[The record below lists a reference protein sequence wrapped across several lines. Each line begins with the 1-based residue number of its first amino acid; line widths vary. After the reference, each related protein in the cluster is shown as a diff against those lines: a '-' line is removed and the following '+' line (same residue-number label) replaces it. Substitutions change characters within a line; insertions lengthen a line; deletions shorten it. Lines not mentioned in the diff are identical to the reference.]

1 LHHIMMEISFMVVD
15 IVGFSLFLL
24 WALVEVI
31 RERRYAE
38 DYEFKQSNSDEDRK
52 SEVFTK
58 ITVVS
63 NFLICVSYLGFCC
76 YEFWKLK
83 AISLDSGFNAVTGIL
98 VLVFALYF
106 KRRVSKGQR
115 KWPLVLIF
123 WWLFSSIISTVT
135 VSIYLLAALKSKRF
149 VNYVLQANFSEFV
162 SVPLYILLCYGA
174 LCFNF
179 TQEVQDIEQPL
190 LHKEDED
197 AEEVVDEYS
206 SAGISSQL
214 IFRWLNPLF
223 EHCRARKLEL
233 SHIPPVPKPE
243 TADNSFSLLQESLA
257 RQKPKACSLPKAL
270 FGALWRP
277 LAVNAVF
284 AGINTFASYMGPFL
298 ITSFVDFL
306 SRKQDGSSHRYG
318 FTLAFYFFF
327 AQLVDSLSQRQWY
340 FGAQRIGFRAR
351 AAVMVLI
358 YSKALKMKNYGSST
372 GKIVNFINVDVERIK
387 NFSSHVHGI
396 WLLPVQVSLAL
407 LILYRSLSCAP
418 SIAALFATVLVM
430 VSNSPLARIQEKLES
445 KIMEAKDSRMKATS
459 ETLKSMRVLKL
470 HSWETTF
477 LKKILELRQTERS
490 WLKRYLYLRAAVVV
504 LFWISPILVSVIT
517 FGVCVLVKTPL
528 TSGTVLSALATF
540 RILQEPIYNL
550 PELISA
556 IAQMKVSVDRIN
568 NFIREENQEYL
579 TLDYAPNTSSVSIE
593 IASGEF
599 SWETGNAK
607 GNKPTIKIAKDL
619 KIMKGSKIAV
629 CGMVGSGKSSFLCS
643 ILGEIPWIS
652 GMGVKVYGSK
662 AYVPQSAWIQTG
674 TVRENVLFGKEMKK
688 CYYKDVLK
696 ACALNRDI
704 DMWAN
709 GDLSVVGERGT
720 NLSGGQQQRI
730 QLARAIYSDSDVYL
744 LDDPFSAVDAHTK
757 AHLFQECVM
766 QFLAQKTVIYVTHQ
780 LEFLDA
786 SDLVLVIKD
795 GSIVQSGKYKDLIAD
810 PYGELVRQ
818 MAAHRQSL
826 SQVTPHEDNISF
838 TYGTNS
844 INQTNHTEEKWAN
857 LILDNNKEE
866 VTETSRVKWQVY
878 STFMSSAY
886 KGSLIPVIL
895 LCQVLFQLLQIE
907 SNYWVASATKEE
919 SVVSKKKLIG
929 VFVLLSGG
937 SSIFVLGRAVL
948 LATISIETAQRLFL
962 GMINS
967 VFRAPVLFFD
977 STPSSQILN
986 RASYLFIPFFFCS
999 STDQSTVDTDIP
1011 YRLAGLVF
1019 ALVQLFSIML
1029 LMSYIAWQI
1038 FLIFLA
1044 ILAISVW
1051 YQAYY
1056 INAARE
1062 LARMA
1067 GTSKSPIVHHF
1078 SESIT
1083 GAATIRCFN
1092 QEARFFA
1099 KIQML
1104 IDDYSRLTFYSSAT
1118 MEWLSVRINF
1128 LFNLVFLSALLILVT
1143 LPREAVDPSMAGL
1156 IATYGLSLNVLQG
1169 WVIWN
1174 ICNVDNKMISVER
1187 ILQFSSIQS
1196 EAPLTIVGC
1205 TPDPDWPMSGTI
1217 DIDNLHVQYSPSL
1230 PMILKG
1236 ITCTFPGTKKV
1247 GVVGRTG
1254 SGKSTLIQTLFR
1266 VVEPSSGKIL
1276 IDGVDIGKLGLQD
1289 LRARLS
1295 IIPQNPTLFE
1305 GTMRTNLD
1313 PLKEHRDTEIWEVL
1327 NKCNLRE
1334 IVRQDER
1341 LLDAP
1346 VATDGENWSVGQ
1358 RQLICLARVLLSERK
1373 ILVLDEATAS
1383 VDTATDNQIQKAI
1396 REATRSCTVITVA
1409 HRIPTVIDNDLV
1421 LLLEEAEVANVGM
1434 TIASTANEFINR
1446 DNTDNRIVALITAA
1460 VE

>member
-1 LHHIMMEISFMVVD
+1 MTCSIEFSSLHHITMEISFMVVD
-15 IVGFSLFLL
+15 IASFLLFLL

-38 DYEFKQSNSDEDRK
+38 DDEFKQSNSAEDKK
-52 SEVFTK
+52 SEVFIK

-76 YEFWKLK
+76 YEFWNLK
-83 AISLDSGFNAVTGIL
+83 AISLDSGFNAVTWIL

-115 KWPLVLIF
+115 KWPFVLIF

-135 VSIYLLAALKSKRF
+135 VCIYLLAALKSKRF
-149 VNYVLQANFSEFV
+149 VNYVLQANFSKFV

-206 SAGISSQL
+206 SAGIWSQL
-214 IFRWLNPLF
+214 IFRWLNTLF

-243 TADNSFSLLQESLA
+243 TAENSFSLLQESLA
-257 RQKPKACSLPKAL
+257 EQKPKACSLPKAL

-358 YSKALKMKNYGSST
+358 YSKALNMKNYGSST

-387 NFSSHVHGI
+387 DFSSHVHGI

-407 LILYRSLSCAP
+407 LILYRSLGCAP
-418 SIAALFATVLVM
+418 TIAALFATLLVM

-504 LFWISPILVSVIT
+504 LFWISPTLVSVIT

-568 NFIREENQEYL
+568 DFIREENEEYL

-599 SWETGNAK
+599 SWETGSKGLAK

-709 GDLSVVGERGT
+709 GDLSMVGERGT

-786 SDLVLVIKD
+786 SDLVLIIKD

-838 TYGTNS
+838 TCGTNS

-866 VTETSRVKWQVY
+866 VTETGRVKWQVY
-878 STFMSSAY
+878 SNFVSSAY

-895 LCQVLFQLLQIE
+895 LCQVLFQLLQIG
-907 SNYWVASATKEE
+907 SNYWIASGTKEE

-962 GMINS
+962 DMINS

-986 RASYLFIPFFFCS
+986 RS

-1019 ALVQLFSIML
+1019 ALVQLLSIML
-1029 LMSYIAWQI
+1029 LMSYFAWQI

-1056 INAARE
+1056 ITAARE
-1062 LARMA
+1062 IARMA

-1078 SESIT
+1078 SESIA

-1143 LPREAVDPSMAGL
+1143 LPREAIDPSMAGL
-1156 IATYGLSLNVLQG
+1156 IATYGLSLNVLQ
-1169 WVIWN
+1169 
-1174 ICNVDNKMISVER
+1174 
-1187 ILQFSSIQS
+1187 
-1196 EAPLTIVGC
+1196 
-1205 TPDPDWPMSGTI
+1205 
-1217 DIDNLHVQYSPSL
+1217 
-1230 PMILKG
+1230 
-1236 ITCTFPGTKKV
+1236 GTKKV

-1266 VVEPSSGKIL
+1266 VVEPSNGKIL

-1289 LRARLS
+1289 LRSRLS

-1313 PLKEHRDTEIWEVL
+1313 PLKEHSDTEIWEVL

-1421 LLLEEAEVANVGM
+1421 LLLEEGKIVEYDSPDVLLKDHSSAFLKLVR
-1434 TIASTANEFINR
+1434 EF
-1446 DNTDNRIVALITAA
+1446 VKA
-1460 VE
+1460 

>member
-1 LHHIMMEISFMVVD
+1 MEISFMVVD

-38 DYEFKQSNSDEDRK
+38 DDVFKQSNSAEDKK

-63 NFLICVSYLGFCC
+63 NFLICVSYLWFCC

-83 AISLDSGFNAVTGIL
+83 AISLDSGFNAVTWIL

-149 VNYVLQANFSEFV
+149 VNYVLMANFSEFAL
-162 SVPLYILLCYGA
+162 VPLYILLCYGA

-206 SAGISSQL
+206 SAGIWSQL

-243 TADNSFSLLQESLA
+243 TAENSFSLLQESLA
-257 RQKPKACSLPKAL
+257 KQKPKACSLPKAL

-277 LAVNAVF
+277 LAMNAVF

-387 NFSSHVHGI
+387 DFSSHVHGI

-407 LILYRSLSCAP
+407 LILYRSLGCAP
-418 SIAALFATVLVM
+418 SIAALLATVLVM

-490 WLKRYLYLRAAVVV
+490 WLKRYLYLRAALVV
-504 LFWISPILVSVIT
+504 LFWISPTLVSVVT

-540 RILQEPIYNL
+540 RILQEPLYNL

-556 IAQMKVSVDRIN
+556 IAQTKVSVDRIN
-568 NFIREENQEYL
+568 DFIREENQEYL

-643 ILGEIPWIS
+643 ILGEIPLIS

-662 AYVPQSAWIQTG
+662 AYVPQSAWIQAG
-674 TVRENVLFGKEMKK
+674 TVRENVLFGNEMKK
-688 CYYKDVLK
+688 RYYKDVLK

-766 QFLAQKTVIYVTHQ
+766 QFLEQKTVIYVTHQ

-795 GSIVQSGKYKDLIAD
+795 GSIVQSGKYEDLIAD

-818 MAAHRQSL
+818 MTAHRQSL
-826 SQVTPHEDNISF
+826 SQVTPHEDNLSF
-838 TYGTNS
+838 TCGTNS
-844 INQTNHTEEKWAN
+844 INPTDHTEEKWAN

-866 VTETSRVKWQVY
+866 VTETGRVKWQVY
-878 STFMSSAY
+878 STFVSSAY

-895 LCQVLFQLLQIE
+895 LCQVLFQLLQIG
-907 SNYWVASATKEE
+907 SNYWIASATKEE
-919 SVVSKKKLIG
+919 SVVSQKKLIG

-948 LATISIETAQRLFL
+948 LATISIETAQTLFL

-977 STPSSQILN
+977 STPTSQILN
-986 RASYLFIPFFFCS
+986 RS
-999 STDQSTVDTDIP
+999 STDQSTVDTDTFF
-1011 YRLAGLVF
+1011 LQTGWTGL
-1019 ALVQLFSIML
+1019 
-1029 LMSYIAWQI
+1029 
-1038 FLIFLA
+1038 
-1044 ILAISVW
+1044 
-1051 YQAYY
+1051 AYY
-1056 INAARE
+1056 ITAARE

-1078 SESIT
+1078 SESIA

-1092 QEARFFA
+1092 QEAPFFA

-1143 LPREAVDPSMAGL
+1143 LPREAIDPSMAGL

-1266 VVEPSSGKIL
+1266 VVEPSNGKIL

-1295 IIPQNPTLFE
+1295 IITQNPTLFE

-1313 PLKEHRDTEIWEVL
+1313 PLKERRDTEIWEVL

-1358 RQLICLARVLLSERK
+1358 RQLICLARVLLRK
-1373 ILVLDEATAS
+1373 IVEYDS
-1383 VDTATDNQIQKAI
+1383 PD
-1396 REATRSCTVITVA
+1396 
-1409 HRIPTVIDNDLV
+1409 V
-1421 LLLEEAEVANVGM
+1421 LLRDHSSAFLKLVR
-1434 TIASTANEFINR
+1434 EF
-1446 DNTDNRIVALITAA
+1446 VKA
-1460 VE
+1460 

>member
-1 LHHIMMEISFMVVD
+1 METPR
-15 IVGFSLFLL
+15 
-24 WALVEVI
+24 
-31 RERRYAE
+31 RE
-38 DYEFKQSNSDEDRK
+38 
-52 SEVFTK
+52 
-58 ITVVS
+58 
-63 NFLICVSYLGFCC
+63 L
-76 YEFWKLK
+76 
-83 AISLDSGFNAVTGIL
+83 
-98 VLVFALYF
+98 
-106 KRRVSKGQR
+106 
-115 KWPLVLIF
+115 
-123 WWLFSSIISTVT
+123 
-135 VSIYLLAALKSKRF
+135 
-149 VNYVLQANFSEFV
+149 
-162 SVPLYILLCYGA
+162 
-174 LCFNF
+174 
-179 TQEVQDIEQPL
+179 
-190 LHKEDED
+190 
-197 AEEVVDEYS
+197 
-206 SAGISSQL
+206 
-214 IFRWLNPLF
+214 
-223 EHCRARKLEL
+223 
-233 SHIPPVPKPE
+233 
-243 TADNSFSLLQESLA
+243 
-257 RQKPKACSLPKAL
+257 
-270 FGALWRP
+270 
-277 LAVNAVF
+277 NAVF
-284 AGINTFASYMGPFL
+284 AGINTFASYTGPFL

-351 AAVMVLI
+351 ASVMVLI

-387 NFSSHVHGI
+387 DFSSHVHGI
-396 WLLPVQVSLAL
+396 WLLPVQVAL
-407 LILYRSLSCAP
+407 LNLYRSLGCAP

-430 VSNSPLARIQEKLES
+430 VSNSPLVRIQEKLES

-477 LKKILELRQTERS
+477 LKKILERRQTVRS
-490 WLKRYLYLRAAVVV
+490 WLKRYHYLRAAVVV
-504 LFWISPILVSVIT
+504 LFWISPTLVSAIT
-517 FGVCVLVKTPL
+517 FGVCVLVKTPLISGTVLSALTTFRILQEPMYNLPELISAIAQTKVSVDRINDFIREENQEYLTLDYAPNTSSVSIEIASGEFSWETGEIPWISGMGVMVYGSKAYVPQSAWIQTGTVRENVLFGNEMKKHYYKDVLKACALNRDIDMWANGDLSVVEERGTNLSGGQQQRIQLARAIYRFRCILSVSSFRFLGFTHFSSVGIVKDEKFVEGNCGIEEERNELVDGGKDEVECGGVAEVEAVVVLFWISPTLVSVVTFGVCVLVRTPL

-568 NFIREENQEYL
+568 DFIREENQEYL
-579 TLDYAPNTSSVSIE
+579 TLDYAPNTSSVSTE

-629 CGMVGSGKSSFLCS
+629 SGMVGSGKSSFLCS

-652 GMGVKVYGSK
+652 GMGVKVYWSK
-662 AYVPQSAWIQTG
+662 AYVPQSAWIQTS

-744 LDDPFSAVDAHTK
+744 LDDRFSAVDAHTK

-766 QFLAQKTVIYVTHQ
+766 QFLAQKTIIYVTHQ

-795 GSIVQSGKYKDLIAD
+795 GSIVQSGKYEDLIAN

-818 MAAHRQSL
+818 MSAHRQSL
-826 SQVTPHEDNISF
+826 SQI
-838 TYGTNS
+838 G
-844 INQTNHTEEKWAN
+844 
-857 LILDNNKEE
+857 
-866 VTETSRVKWQVY
+866 
-878 STFMSSAY
+878 
-886 KGSLIPVIL
+886 
-895 LCQVLFQLLQIE
+895 
-907 SNYWVASATKEE
+907 SNYWIASATKEE
-919 SVVSKKKLIG
+919 SVLSKKKLIG

-948 LATISIETAQRLFL
+948 LATISIETAQTLFL

-986 RASYLFIPFFFCS
+986 RS

-1011 YRLAGLVF
+1011 YKLVGLVF
-1019 ALVQLFSIML
+1019 ALVQLLSIML

-1038 FLIFLA
+1038 FLIFLT
-1044 ILAISVW
+1044 ILAISIW

-1056 INAARE
+1056 ITAARE

-1078 SESIT
+1078 SESIA

-1092 QEARFFA
+1092 QEAPFFA
-1099 KIQML
+1099 KIQKL
-1104 IDDYSRLTFYSSAT
+1104 IDDYSHLTFYSSAT

-1143 LPREAVDPSMAGL
+1143 LPREAIDPSMAGL
-1156 IATYGLSLNVLQG
+1156 IATYGLSLNVIQG

-1205 TPDPDWPMSGTI
+1205 TPDPDWLMSGTI

-1230 PMILKG
+1230 RMILKG

-1266 VVEPSSGKIL
+1266 VVEPSNGKTL
-1276 IDGVDIGKLGLQD
+1276 IDGVDIGKLGLKD
-1289 LRARLS
+1289 LRSRLS
-1295 IIPQNPTLFE
+1295 IVPQNPTLFE

-1313 PLKEHRDTEIWEVL
+1313 PLKQHSDTEIWEVL

-1341 LLDAP
+1341 LLNAP

-1358 RQLICLARVLLSERK
+1358 RQLICLARVLLSEK
-1373 ILVLDEATAS
+1373 IFG
-1383 VDTATDNQIQKAI
+1383 
-1396 REATRSCTVITVA
+1396 
-1409 HRIPTVIDNDLV
+1409 
-1421 LLLEEAEVANVGM
+1421 VG
-1434 TIASTANEFINR
+1434 
-1446 DNTDNRIVALITAA
+1446 
-1460 VE
+1460 